1 MAQARSKDEV
11 DYEQLELSDNLMD
24 ALRQCEDIFH
34 LIKNAED
41 KQGIKND
48 TEPNFLLVKP
58 LYEWAK
64 GNDFVDITVYTD
76 VLEGAIVRTIQ
87 RVEQTLRNIKK
98 ALSVIGNDTQIQKI
112 EKASAIIK
120 RDIVFSLSLYIDE
133 NKEIIGDPVNS

>member
-1 MAQARSKDEV
+1 
-11 DYEQLELSDNLMD
+11 MD